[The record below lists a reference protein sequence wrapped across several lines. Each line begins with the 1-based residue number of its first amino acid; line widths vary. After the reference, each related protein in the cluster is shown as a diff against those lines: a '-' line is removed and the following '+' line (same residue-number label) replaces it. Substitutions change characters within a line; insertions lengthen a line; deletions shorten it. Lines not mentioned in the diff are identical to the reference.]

1 LHCIRGLAMGGGYYS
16 GKGGGK
22 GGGGGGKGGGGGG
35 KGGGGGGYYDGG
47 GKAAAAT
54 SDFSPGSGK
63 GDGWQTKG
71 DAGSSRTNDKLPAAV
86 VRKLTVLNYPELD
99 AASLSGQAYCK
110 IVLWLEEEKIRLY
123 DKMDRKPMRDFNKA
137 WYPKVAEYCRD
148 LGVAAEGLSERD
160 LAVKLQ
166 VLNSLCNLAMHDV
179 YRDKVEA
186 SELNV
191 VPPPK
196 SMRMGA
202 DKQRLREMLPAL
214 NRLLESFSLPQLPDD
229 SVDSDTVAAL
239 RCVHARVCTPSGNAD
254 SGDFIDL
261 NNLPVGVPTTD
272 PDVKRAAAVLRVLHG
287 NELQELQVNINHV
300 INELQQLTADPKTD
314 ARLGRVGR

>member
-1 LHCIRGLAMGGGYYS
+1 VNAGPSLLTSAEAPPATNGS
-16 GKGGGK
+16 
-22 GGGGGGKGGGGGG
+22 
-35 KGGGGGGYYDGG
+35 GGGYYDGG

-54 SDFSPGSGK
+54 SD
-63 GDGWQTKG
+63 WAVKG
-71 DAGSSRTNDKLPAAV
+71 DAGKGDAGGSRIKDTLPAAV
-86 VRKLTVLNYPELD
+86 VRKLRVLNYPELD
-99 AASLSGQAYCK
+99 SASLSGQAYCK

-123 DKMDRKPMRDFNKA
+123 EKIDRKAMRDFNKG
-137 WYPKVAEYCRD
+137 WYSKVSDYCRE
-148 LGVAAEGLSERD
+148 LGVEAEGLSERD
-160 LAVKLQ
+160 LVVKLQ

-186 SELNV
+186 SELSV

-196 SMRMGA
+196 SMRIGVE
-202 DKQRLREMLPAL
+202 KQRLREMLPAL

-239 RCVHARVCTPSGNAD
+239 RCIHARVCTPNGNAD
-254 SGDFIDL
+254 SGDYVDL
-261 NNLPVGVPTTD
+261 DNLPVGVPISD
-272 PDVKRAAAVLRVLHG
+272 PEVRRAAAVLRVLHG